1 VSKKSKQRKGGRA
14 QQAAP
19 LQTFAEPSKQQL
31 LSEIGISGDTF
42 EDTGL
47 TVDPW
52 NDQLDGQEWFEKVDE
67 MRRACGPV
75 QAVEFGITLPVADT
89 EWSVEAESDELR
101 EFVEYA
107 LFEAPSTPWPDVIRR
122 AALSSLYGT
131 WVFEIVLKEDD
142 GRLVPRRFADRLPRS
157 IAGYNFGPENDLVSI
172 TQKGQNADGDE
183 IEVEIPTEKLL
194 LFPYRLE
201 GQNWNGLS
209 AIRFAWSHYY
219 FQKFLYQF
227 SAIGA
232 ERGISGV
239 PYVGLPA
246 NTNDADK
253 ATAKALARAIRR
265 HEAAGFVLP
274 FGYTINQLQSMSPA
288 ELLDLIKHHRTE
300 ISRGCLLDFIYLGD
314 GGDGSLALGDRKIR
328 FASMAW
334 NYLATSLA
342 GVVNRHLIRP
352 LMLLNF
358 PSMKPRDMPKVVP
371 STVGLAM
378 ILEQMS
384 EFLDS
389 VINGGLVIPDAEGR
403 DENFFRGIMGLPL
416 RTDEELAATRAAK
429 TAAVEATGVGALL
442 AAPKTTEGNGA
453 QQAAPRQTMSAPRE
467 QTMTF
472 AAADVD
478 QAVARVAGDMAA
490 AEDAWQ
496 RQGRVHLIGWLQ
508 SLLSQLDALGGPSTG
523 SGQALSRV
531 GEVIVPAGLVDAYA
545 DWIAEWLTAAWEAAA
560 ATMAA
565 EVGAGL
571 VPATGRPQGPPV
583 QRLQAKAAM
592 IAQHHAEAA
601 RFEVV
606 MAALRGETGEA
617 IGAAF
622 AEAMSSRLRG
632 ELPVAGR
639 EIAEA
644 VS

>member
-219 FQKFLYQF
+219 FQKFLYQV

-274 FGYTINQLQSMSPA
+274 FGYTNNHTSMVAGGAARPDQASPHRDQPRLPARLHLPRRRRRRQPGAGRPEDPLREHGLELPGDQPRRGGQPAPDPAVDAAQLPVDEA
-288 ELLDLIKHHRTE
+288 
-300 ISRGCLLDFIYLGD
+300 
-314 GGDGSLALGDRKIR
+314 
-328 FASMAW
+328 
-334 NYLATSLA
+334 A
-342 GVVNRHLIRP
+342 GH
-352 LMLLNF
+352 
-358 PSMKPRDMPKVVP
+358 
-371 STVGLAM
+371 
-378 ILEQMS
+378 
-384 EFLDS
+384 
-389 VINGGLVIPDAEGR
+389 AEGGAVDGRSGDDPGADVGVPGQR
-403 DENFFRGIMGLPL
+403 DQRRPGDPRCGGPGRKLLRGIMGLPL
-416 RTDEELAATRAAK
+416 RTDEELAATRGEDGGRGGDRRRAR
-429 TAAVEATGVGALL
+429 L
-442 AAPKTTEGNGA
+442 AAPKPPAGTGA
-453 QQAAPRQTMSAPRE
+453 LQAAPRQTMSAPRE